1 MKLTVSHLGR
11 IEHAEI
17 DLAPFTVFVGPN
29 STNKTWVTYSL
40 FALLEGLRWEDQRLP
55 GAFTTDPDVI
65 DAVNTT
71 VKRLRDRV
79 LPNTSVVETISGATM
94 LSHIRRPLVFDLG
107 ADGIR
112 AAVGQAAPVADDARV
127 SLSLDAASDPI
138 GEIRLT
144 LSGKELL
151 VEFPAEDTGRTVLA
165 PTALASQLLS
175 YARARFPSV
184 RCLPVERALLA
195 SLAPEI
201 LAQRMVLRRPLVD
214 FAFMMAKAQAR
225 AGADGPLGSKLAPWL
240 ERTVG
245 GRYERTARGV
255 AFVPSG
261 GTTTTIP
268 LAASSSLVQSLAGI
282 WAYLREI
289 GDGDV
294 LLIDEPEMNA
304 HPAAQL
310 AIVELLAILASSGV
324 RIVVTT
330 HSPYVLDHLGT
341 LVEASRLSGDPRSKI
356 VSKLRLGRDEALLQP
371 EQLSVYRFDI
381 DGTVHSI
388 FDRESRTIDPSTFA
402 EVGDAEANLFSE
414 VLAAE
419 RTHGV

>member
-1 MKLTVSHLGR
+1 MC
-11 IEHAEI
+11 I
-17 DLAPFTVFVGPN
+17 
-29 STNKTWVTYSL
+29 
-40 FALLEGLRWEDQRLP
+40 
-55 GAFTTDPDVI
+55 
-65 DAVNTT
+65 
-71 VKRLRDRV
+71 RD
-79 LPNTSVVETISGATM
+79 S
-94 LSHIRRPLVFDLG
+94 
-107 ADGIR
+107 
-112 AAVGQAAPVADDARV
+112 
-127 SLSLDAASDPI
+127 
-138 GEIRLT
+138 
-144 LSGKELL
+144 
-151 VEFPAEDTGRTVLA
+151 
-165 PTALASQLLS
+165 
-175 YARARFPSV
+175 
-184 RCLPVERALLA
+184 
-195 SLAPEI
+195 
-201 LAQRMVLRRPLVD
+201 
-214 FAFMMAKAQAR
+214 
-225 AGADGPLGSKLAPWL
+225 
-240 ERTVG
+240 

-402 EVGDAEANLFSE
+402 EVGDAEANLFLSLIHISE
-414 VLAAE
+414 PT
-419 RTHGV
+419 RPY